1 MGQSLSN
8 EAGQAT
14 EVDGD
19 GPWKRESDQETY
31 RGRGE
36 ADPAASQPLP
46 DPREVA
52 KRYTSIVTIVVSVA
66 VCEIFSVKQWCNL
79 ENGVRVRSR

>member
-1 MGQSLSN
+1 LSAKKEDKDQIVFRSQQTVRTSPTMGQSLSN
-8 EAGQAT
+8 EAGQAK

-52 KRYTSIVTIVVSVA
+52 KRY
-66 VCEIFSVKQWCNL
+66 
-79 ENGVRVRSR
+79 R

>member
-19 GPWKRESDQETY
+19 GPWKREGDQETY

-52 KRYTSIVTIVVSVA
+52 KRYITPRKSNQF
-66 VCEIFSVKQWCNL
+66 E
-79 ENGVRVRSR
+79 